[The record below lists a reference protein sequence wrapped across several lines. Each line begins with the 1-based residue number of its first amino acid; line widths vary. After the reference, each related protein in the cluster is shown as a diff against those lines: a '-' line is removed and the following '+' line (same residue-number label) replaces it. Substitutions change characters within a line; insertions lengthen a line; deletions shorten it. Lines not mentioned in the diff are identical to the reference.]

1 MQNRKIFD
9 VFRSGWESIGRIGQN
24 YLLQNHQKSRL
35 MIALLLHFFSGTGHL
50 LKSPFCVHPKTGFV
64 CVPIDPQRID
74 EFDPTKVPRLGELME
89 QLSQASASAEGEASE
104 AAASAQHLLPYKQ
117 TTLRPYIEFF
127 DNFVVGCVSSKLVD

>member
-1 MQNRKIFD
+1 
-9 VFRSGWESIGRIGQN
+9 
-24 YLLQNHQKSRL
+24 
-35 MIALLLHFFSGTGHL
+35 SGTGHL

-127 DNFVVGCVSSKLVD
+127 DNFVSQVCAPRSSDARPANTKDGVRAHSTQAIPA